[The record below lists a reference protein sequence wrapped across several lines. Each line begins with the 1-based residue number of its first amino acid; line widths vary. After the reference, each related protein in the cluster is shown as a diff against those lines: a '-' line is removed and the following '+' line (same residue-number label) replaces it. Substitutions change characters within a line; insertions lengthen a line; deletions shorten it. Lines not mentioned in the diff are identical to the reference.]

1 MLRSMPPPIV
11 RRETMTPR
19 AFDLIISGGLVIDG
33 TGTRPAFRADV
44 GVVNGKV
51 ADVGDLSDAVA
62 DRTVDATGA
71 VVTPGFI
78 DVHVHSEGAFLLGD
92 DDRFGSS
99 LQGVT
104 THLTA
109 ADGFGWAGVQPE
121 HAHALWRLSESIYG
135 RPDGFTVHWPT
146 VTDYREAFR
155 GRLPVNLALQVP
167 HHAIRAQ
174 VMGLEPRIATD
185 AELADL
191 ARAAEVWMDAGA
203 VGLAVGLDYIPGGFS
218 DERELA
224 VLAGVAA
231 RHDGSIQ
238 SHARFTE
245 LGVAGAWEEMLRI
258 GAQTGVRVNVSHS
271 TFDEPLVELISR
283 SGQDV
288 DLAIDTYLYP
298 AGCTHL
304 LYLIPTVHQQG
315 LDVFLDGLSDPR
327 RRAQALTH
335 FERAFGRSDPSRMTI
350 GATRSATY
358 DGLTIAELSARWSTT
373 PDIASLRLLQEEAG
387 DVLIVYGQ
395 SVSDEEFGERI
406 RMTLDFD
413 KAMIASDGIYR
424 GTRTHPRGFGC
435 FAQVLGRFARDES
448 ILSLEQAVHRMTGLP
463 AERYRLPD
471 RGRIAQ
477 GLPADLVVFDA
488 QAIAD
493 RATWLEPRLEPVGVR
508 DVLVNGVGV
517 VSGGELTGAQPGV
530 VIG

>member
-1 MLRSMPPPIV
+1 MTRS
-11 RRETMTPR
+11 
-19 AFDLIISGGLVIDG
+19 FDLIVSGGAVIDG
-33 TGTRPAFRADV
+33 TGTRPAFRADI
-44 GVVNGKV
+44 GVTGGRVV
-51 ADVGDLSDAVA
+51 AVEDLSDAVA
-62 DRTVDATGA
+62 GRVVDATGSM
-71 VVTPGFI
+71 VSPGFI
-78 DVHVHSEGAFLLGD
+78 DVHVHSEGSFLLGD

-109 ADGFGWAGVQPE
+109 ADGFGWAGTRPE

-135 RPDGFTVHWPT
+135 RPDGFTVHWPSII
-146 VTDYREAFR
+146 DYREAFR

-167 HHAIRAQ
+167 HHAVRAQ
-174 VMGLEPRIATD
+174 VMGLEQRVATD
-185 AELADL
+185 AELAEMV
-191 ARAAEVWMDAGA
+191 RAAEAWMDAGA

-224 VLAGVAA
+224 ALAGVAA

-245 LGVAGAWEEMLRI
+245 LGLAGAWEEMLRI
-258 GAQTGVRVNVSHS
+258 GARTGVRVNVSHS

-283 SGQDV
+283 SGRDV

-304 LYLIPTVHQQG
+304 LYLIPTVHQQE
-315 LDVFLDGLSDPR
+315 LDVFLSGLSDPR
-327 RRAQALTH
+327 RRAQALMH
-335 FERAFGRSDPSRMTI
+335 LERAYGRSEPSRMTI
-350 GATRSATY
+350 GATRTGTY
-358 DGLTIAELSARWSTT
+358 DGLTIADLSARWSTT
-373 PDIASLRLLQEEAG
+373 PHEASLRLVQEEDG

-413 KAMIASDGIYR
+413 NAMIASDGIYR

-435 FAQVLGRFARDES
+435 FVQVLGRFARDERV
-448 ILSLEQAVHRMTGLP
+448 LGLEEAVHRMTGLP
-463 AERYRLPD
+463 AQRYRLHD
-471 RGRIAQ
+471 RGRVAV

-488 QAIAD
+488 GTVAD
-493 RATWLEPRLEPVGVR
+493 RSTWLEPRLGPVGVS
-508 DVLVNGVGV
+508 DVLVNGVAV
-517 VSGGELTGAQPGV
+517 VAGGTLTGAQPGV
-530 VIG
+530 VLG